1 MSDDREDIDEPYC
14 DCGDPDCPDCGD
26 CHYCGGDG
34 WGIVGTDWDTDDA
47 INGPYDGE
55 VQRCPCC
62 HGSGKAKDCTFW

>member
-1 MSDDREDIDEPYC
+1 MT
-14 DCGDPDCPDCGD
+14 DCGSDNEQYDDYDGPSDLSDR

-34 WGIVGTDWDTDDA
+34 WGIVGCDWNSDDP

-55 VQRCPCC
+55 IERCPCC